1 MDRWISQFP
10 EEERI
15 VVLTET
21 NRLLEQ
27 NYVDQA
33 KFMEWEMYIETNAD
47 IVGENPQKTISRS
60 QFLDIQTKGNSQK
73 RLVPMV
79 ESYLQACG
87 YTGVNTCAPGE
98 VRNYFY
104 LDDCLFTGMTL
115 LKYARLLE
123 QYFQKVKKC
132 SEDINFVPIHPWCVD
147 TLVSWC
153 EIRNPWSSEQKDVGV
168 IAAVKFEKVFEW
180 LIGWLYRN
188 QLHLSGNE
196 VLYDSFILRRE
207 KRQQKIYT

>member
-1 MDRWISQFP
+1 MEEPLIRTLEEQIAEKIKNYRKGTGVYDAEHVDRWISQFP
-10 EEERI
+10 EEERM

-33 KFMEWEMYIETNAD
+33 KLMEWERYIETNAD
-47 IVGENPQKTISRS
+47 IMGADPQKTISKS

-115 LKYARLLE
+115 LK
-123 QYFQKVKKC
+123 
-132 SEDINFVPIHPWCVD
+132 
-147 TLVSWC
+147 
-153 EIRNPWSSEQKDVGV
+153 DVGCWM
-168 IAAVKFEKVFEW
+168 ETENPNPGST
-180 LIGWLYRN
+180 L
-188 QLHLSGNE
+188 
-196 VLYDSFILRRE
+196 
-207 KRQQKIYT
+207 KII

>member
-1 MDRWISQFP
+1 MEEPLIQTLEEQIAEKIKNYRKGTGVYDAEHVDRWISQFP
-10 EEERI
+10 EEERM

-33 KFMEWEMYIETNAD
+33 KLMEWERYIETNVDIMGAD
-47 IVGENPQKTISRS
+47 PQKTISKS

-98 VRNYFY
+98 VANYFY

-115 LKYARLLE
+115 LK
-123 QYFQKVKKC
+123 
-132 SEDINFVPIHPWCVD
+132 
-147 TLVSWC
+147 
-153 EIRNPWSSEQKDVGV
+153 DVGH
-168 IAAVKFEKVFEW
+168 W
-180 LIGWLYRN
+180 LETENPNPGSTL
-188 QLHLSGNE
+188 
-196 VLYDSFILRRE
+196 
-207 KRQQKIYT
+207 KIIM

>member
-1 MDRWISQFP
+1 MEEPLIRTLEEQIAEKIKNYRKGDRCTPVREHVDRWISQFP
-10 EEERI
+10 EEERM

-33 KFMEWEMYIETNAD
+33 KLMEWERYIETNAD
-47 IVGENPQKTISRS
+47 IMGADPQKTISKS

-98 VRNYFY
+98 VAE
-104 LDDCLFTGMTL
+104 LF
-115 LKYARLLE
+115 
-123 QYFQKVKKC
+123 
-132 SEDINFVPIHPWCVD
+132 
-147 TLVSWC
+147 
-153 EIRNPWSSEQKDVGV
+153 
-168 IAAVKFEKVFEW
+168 
-180 LIGWLYRN
+180 
-188 QLHLSGNE
+188 LSG
-196 VLYDSFILRRE
+196 
-207 KRQQKIYT
+207 